1 MWMVNDVVERRG
13 TSGSEKVLNGSTD
26 AEPGNRG
33 NHKTK
38 RVCRNSFLATSGV

>member
-1 MWMVNDVVERRG
+1 MVNDVVERRG
-13 TSGSEKVLNGSTD
+13 TSGSEKVHNSSTD

-38 RVCRNSFLATSGV
+38 RVSGNGFLATS